1 MGISLTENAAKH
13 INDYLDSRGKGVGI
27 RLAVKTTGCSGLMYV
42 IEPVDEALGED
53 LKYES
58 HGVEIFVDPKSLIY
72 IDGTEM
78 DYLKKGLNEGF
89 EFRNPNVQNECGC
102 GESFT
107 V

>member
-1 MGISLTENAAKH
+1 MGISLTEVAAKH
-13 INDYLDSRGKGVGI
+13 VRDYLDSRGKGVGI

-42 IEPVDEALGED
+42 IEPVDDILPED
-53 LKYES
+53 LKFETQ
-58 HGVEIFVDPKSLIY
+58 GIDVFVDPKSLIY

-78 DYLKKGLNEGF
+78 DYQKKGLNEGF